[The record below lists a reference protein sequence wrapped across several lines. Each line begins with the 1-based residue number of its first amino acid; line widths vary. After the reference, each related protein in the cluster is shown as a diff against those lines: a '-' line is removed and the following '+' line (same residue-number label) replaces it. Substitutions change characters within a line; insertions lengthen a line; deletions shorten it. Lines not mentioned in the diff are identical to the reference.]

1 MAGQM
6 DFSLG
11 TVGDEQNT
19 NISVCLSINWFVIPI
34 SYQIFPER
42 GGEIMDKYPRNL
54 SKAHINILR
63 ATSTRTAG
71 AISTH

>member
-1 MAGQM
+1 M

-19 NISVCLSINWFVIPI
+19 NISVCLIINWFVAPI
-34 SYQIFPER
+34 SYQIFIER
-42 GGEIMDKYPRNL
+42 DGEIMNKYPRKL
-54 SKAHINILR
+54 RKAHTNILR

-71 AISTH
+71 AISTR